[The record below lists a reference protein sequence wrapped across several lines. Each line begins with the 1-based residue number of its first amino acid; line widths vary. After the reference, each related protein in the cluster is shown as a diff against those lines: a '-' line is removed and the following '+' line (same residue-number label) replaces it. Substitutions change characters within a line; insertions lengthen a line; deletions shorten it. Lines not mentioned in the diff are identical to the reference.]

1 MTQAKV
7 SKGTVITLII
17 SILWLLP
24 LLLILNNSFK
34 SDSDI
39 LNHFLEFPK
48 TLDLQYYA
56 DTWTKFNF
64 PHLIINTLLYT
75 VISVIGVIIF
85 APMAAYYLERH
96 KKQRHIRICFGL
108 IILPIMVPFQS
119 YMITLTRILGKTH
132 LSNTKTGYI
141 IVTIGLLMPLAVYM
155 IHGFVNTI
163 PIELEESAY
172 IDGAGKLQTYFVIIL
187 PLLVPILTTVVV
199 LDALS
204 TWNDV
209 IVNQLLIGS
218 NQEAVNMQNAL
229 YMQFSAQSS
238 DWSHALPGTV
248 MSMLPSLIF
257 FIFMQKYIVSGVT
270 AGAVKG

>member
-48 TLDLQYYA
+48 TLDLQYYV

-141 IVTIGLLMPLAVYM
+141 IVTVGLLMPLAVYM